1 MTEERPHAA
10 VCAIVLAGGH
20 ATRMGG
26 VDKGLQPFLGQPL
39 VAHALHRLNGQSR
52 GAPGLVAINANRNL
66 DRYGQ
71 FGVPVWADLNNDFD
85 GPLAGLQTAFLHCMA
100 HAGSHFDTPRPIE
113 FLLTVPCDSPLFP
126 PDLLTRLHTALIDQR
141 ADIAIALAPE
151 LQNDGSTALRPQ
163 PVFACSKPHCESAL
177 KTTCPAA
184 LAKSTHGC
192 TSTAWHASPSTS
204 RTMLRRP
211 LPTPI
216 PSQNFT
222 PWSGYDSHQP
232 LTR

>member
-10 VCAIVLAGGH
+10 VCAVVLAGGR

-163 PVFACSKPHCESAL
+163 PVFALL
-177 KTTCPAA
+177 KTTLRISLENYLSSGARKIDTWLYQHSVARVAFDQPHDAPHA
-184 LAKSTHGC
+184 FANANTLAELHTLE
-192 TSTAWHASPSTS
+192 
-204 RTMLRRP
+204 RL
-211 LPTPI
+211 
-216 PSQNFT
+216 
-222 PWSGYDSHQP
+222 
-232 LTR
+232 

>member
-10 VCAIVLAGGH
+10 VCAIVLAGGR

-163 PVFACSKPHCESAL
+163 PVFALL
-177 KTTCPAA
+177 KTTLRISLENYLSSGARKIDTWLYQHGVARVAFDQPHDAPQA
-184 LAKSTHGC
+184 FANVNTLAELHTLE
-192 TSTAWHASPSTS
+192 
-204 RTMLRRP
+204 RL
-211 LPTPI
+211 
-216 PSQNFT
+216 
-222 PWSGYDSHQP
+222 
-232 LTR
+232 